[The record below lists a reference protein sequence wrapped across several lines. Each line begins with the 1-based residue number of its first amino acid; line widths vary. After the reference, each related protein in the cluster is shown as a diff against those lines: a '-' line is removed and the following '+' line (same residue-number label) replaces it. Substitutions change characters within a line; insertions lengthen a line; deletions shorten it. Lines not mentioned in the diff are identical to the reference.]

1 MTSDQSPDHLNGQ
14 APTTADLNTLKALA
28 NPLRQ
33 RILRHLQER
42 GPATS
47 TTLAK
52 DLGVTSGGTSYNLRI
67 LADSGLVEEVPE
79 RAHGRER
86 WWRYRSADLRLPRG
100 GDTET
105 EAAVGELLG
114 QWFEAD
120 AQDLERFA
128 AAQASMGEWG
138 DALQY
143 SRGAI
148 TVTRAEL
155 ENFFSDYLALLRRY
169 QHAAASTDDAR
180 LVHTR
185 LLALPSP
192 DAPDAAD
199 ARSDATGMDGEG
211 HG

>member
-1 MTSDQSPDHLNGQ
+1 M
-14 APTTADLNTLKALA
+14 ADLNTLKALA

-52 DLGVTSGGTSYNLRI
+52 ALGVTSGGTSYNLRI
-67 LADSGLVEEVPE
+67 LADCGLVDEVPE

-100 GDTET
+100 GDEET

-114 QWFEAD
+114 QWFQAD

-138 DALQY
+138 NALQY

-155 ENFFSDYLALLRRY
+155 ETFFDEYLALLRRY
-169 QHAAASTDDAR
+169 QHDAAPTEGAR
-180 LVHTR
+180 LVRTR
-185 LLALPSP
+185 LLALPAV
-192 DAPDAAD
+192 DAPDAGNVTPE
-199 ARSDATGMDGEG
+199 ATEG
-211 HG
+211 SR